1 MTVVFSV
8 IFPGNLQFFRS
19 FLRSLENQTNKD
31 FKLIL
36 FNDGVADIKKYL
48 QNTTIICESFD
59 VSGITP
65 FEIRLMG
72 LQKILSIGAD
82 YVVFADTDDLLSPER
97 IDLSVKYLN
106 QYPFVCNDISLMASD
121 GTMIQESYW
130 TNRIK
135 NCTEFDINYIKN
147 YNIIG
152 LGNSAM
158 HCQVLPPMLEKL
170 KGFKSGND
178 WLFFSAAEK
187 DLSAVFLSICTTSYR
202 QHVDNLIGKKKVTP
216 ASLLGIIKKK
226 IEHYILLNEMNFREY
241 QIKQQIEIN
250 QYILRRCNENREFL
264 EQQAEKINSLEIN
277 FFWWEESN
285 YIN

>member
-1 MTVVFSV
+1 MTAVFSV

-48 QNTTIICESFD
+48 RNTTIICESFD

-72 LQKILSIGAD
+72 LEKVLSIGAD

-97 IDLSVKYLN
+97 IELSVKYLR
-106 QYPFVCNDISLMASD
+106 QYPFVCNDINLMASD
-121 GTMIQESYW
+121 ETMIQESYW
-130 TNRIK
+130 SNRIS
-135 NCTEFDINYIKN
+135 NCTEFDINYIKD

-158 HCQVLPPMLEKL
+158 QSRVLPHILEKL
-170 KGFKSGND
+170 KGYKSGND

-187 DLSAVFLSICTTSYR
+187 DLNAVFLSICRTSYR
-202 QHVDNLIGKKKVTP
+202 QHADNLIGKKSVTA

-226 IEHYILLNEMNFREY
+226 IEHYILLSKMNFREY
-241 QIKQQIEIN
+241 PIKQQIEIN
-250 QYILRRCNENREFL
+250 QYILRRSNESREFL
-264 EQQAEKINSLEIN
+264 EQQAEKINSLGIN